1 MFKNIIQSVSLTT
14 KDKEPRRNF
23 IKGLISG
30 IILGASI
37 FGWLAYGFPVELK
50 IPRPTTTKTLTTT
63 ISTTKTATTTEFSTK
78 TLTSIVTK
86 TLFTTT
92 TTSSSETTSEETNV
106 NPVVTSP
113 EFEPFVKLFPR
124 AASFNPVMEGEKL
137 LYYEVY
143 DSRNVLVGYAFMI
156 KVLTCPDM
164 LKVYGVVDLN
174 YKVIAIDVEPSEED
188 IPHNYVSWWSRQVSS
203 NEFEEQFDGLTL
215 EELYID
221 RDGGKVHAISGA
233 TLSSKAVTEAI
244 RRKISAIISGKDH
257 QDVYK
262 PSQICPTP
270 MG

>member
-1 MFKNIIQSVSLTT
+1 MLKYFLDTALTT
-14 KDKEPRRNF
+14 KDREQRRNF

-63 ISTTKTATTTEFSTK
+63 VSTTQTTTVTHVSTK
-78 TLTSIVTK
+78 VLTSTVTK
-86 TLFTTT
+86 SLFTS
-92 TTSSSETTSEETNV
+92 TSSTGESYHETSV
-106 NPVVTSP
+106 NPTTVSP

-124 AASFNPVMEGEKL
+124 AAMFNPVMDGEKL

-143 DSRNVLVGYAFMI
+143 DSRNLLVGYAFMI

-164 LKVYGVVDLN
+164 LKVYGVLDLN
-174 YKVIAIDVEPSEED
+174 YKVIGVDVEPSEVD
-188 IPHNYVSWWSRQVSS
+188 IPHGYVTWWSKQVSS
-203 NEFEEQFDGLTL
+203 NEFEGQFDGLTI

-221 RDGGKVHAISGA
+221 RDGGKVHAVSGA
-233 TLSSKAVTEAI
+233 TLSSRAVTEAI
-244 RRKISAIISGKDH
+244 RRKISAIISGEGH
-257 QDVYK
+257 QDTYK

>member
-1 MFKNIIQSVSLTT
+1 MTT
-14 KDKEPRRNF
+14 KNRELRRTF
-23 IKGLISG
+23 VKGLVSG
-30 IILGASI
+30 VILGASI

-63 ISTTKTATTTEFSTK
+63 VSTTQTTTVTHVSTK
-78 TLTSIVTK
+78 VLTSTVTK
-86 TLFTTT
+86 SLFTSTT
-92 TTSSSETTSEETNV
+92 QTETTSVETSV
-106 NPVVTSP
+106 NPTITSP
-113 EFEPFVKLFPR
+113 ELEPFIKLFPR
-124 AASFNPVMEGEKL
+124 AATFNPVMDGEKL

-143 DSRNVLVGYAFMI
+143 DSRNVLVGYAFVI

-164 LKVYGVVDLN
+164 LKVYGIVDLD
-174 YKVIAIDVEPSEED
+174 YRVKAVDVEPSEED
-188 IPHNYVSWWSRQVSS
+188 THQSYVTWWSRQVSS
-203 NEFEEQFDGLTL
+203 NDFEKQFDGLAL

-221 RDGGKVHAISGA
+221 RDGGKVHAVSGA
-233 TLSSKAVTEAI
+233 TLSSRAVTEAI